1 MARNLVSIAGYDP
14 SGGAGVLLDIAVFK
28 GLGFRGFG
36 ILSSVTAQ
44 NPGRVSSVTA
54 LPARVLAGQHRA
66 LVEAFDLAG
75 YKVGMLGSAANLA
88 ATARILAANP
98 CVPRVVDPVLRASSG
113 AVLLEKLAWPR
124 LLPLLRK
131 KATLITPNLEEAFA
145 LTGIRVR
152 TVEDMKEA
160 AREIHRAALVPC
172 LVKGGHLAGRPFDVL
187 FDGKGFKIFEHSRVR
202 GDVHGTGCFLSSA
215 ILGFL
220 ARGRPLEEAC
230 ARGIEAASRA
240 IRTAARTT
248 GGGRTLRAPSPSRRS
263 PKVRDPHP
271 RR

>member
-1 MARNLVSIAGYDP
+1 MTRSLVSIAGYDP
-14 SGGAGVLLDIAVFK
+14 SGGAGVLLDIAVFE

-54 LPARVLAGQHRA
+54 LPARLLASQHRA
-66 LVEAFDLAG
+66 LVEAFEISG

-88 ATARILAANP
+88 ATARILAGNP
-98 CVPRVVDPVLRASSG
+98 RVPRVVDPVLRASSG
-113 AVLLEKLAWPR
+113 AVLLEKGAWPR
-124 LLPLLRK
+124 LLPLFRK
-131 KATLITPNLEEAFA
+131 KATLITPNLEESFA
-145 LTGIRVR
+145 LTGFPVR

-160 AREIHRAALVPC
+160 AREIHRAALIPC
-172 LVKGGHLAGRPFDVL
+172 LVKGGHLSGRPVDVL
-187 FDGKGFKIFEHSRVR
+187 FDGEGFRTFEHSRVR
-202 GDVHGTGCFLSSA
+202 GDVHGTGCFLSSV
-215 ILGFL
+215 ILAFL

-240 IRTAARTT
+240 IRTAARA
-248 GGGRTLRAPSPSRRS
+248 GGGTMLRASIPSRRS
-263 PKVRDPHP
+263 PKARDPRP